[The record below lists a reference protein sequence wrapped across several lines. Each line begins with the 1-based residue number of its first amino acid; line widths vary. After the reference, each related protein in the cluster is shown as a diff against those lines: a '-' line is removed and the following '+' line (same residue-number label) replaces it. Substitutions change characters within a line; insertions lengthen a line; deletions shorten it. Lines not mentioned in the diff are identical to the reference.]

1 MNKYQKQHQ
10 ALTQNHNKCQIC
22 KIILKN
28 KNNLILIPIKI

>member
-10 ALTQNHNKCQIC
+10 ALTQNHNQCQIY

-28 KNNLILIPIKI
+28 NNNLILIPIKI